1 MRLQLEKAAYGVQC
15 GGGVGGIGGEGDVA
29 VRPDKCDAG
38 VGNGAEFQGVGE
50 GLAKRF
56 CRFGGRRRRAVIDQQ
71 QKTIGNS
78 LPATDGIVE
87 ITFAGAVDDGASLVS
102 DAEFG
107 EALDKGML
115 EGCETRNHRDN
126 GVPESLSKFVG
137 SAHDLGEAIGGVD
150 DFFDHG
156 KTLGI
161 VAVEQFLVAT
171 AMENEIEFPDEIPDI
186 LQASVHALA
195 TERAVN
201 VRGIARQEH
210 AAGAQ
215 LGDVTMMDAEV
226 SAPVQRDGLDAVGTP
241 FSENLA
247 YKFERR
253 SVARR
258 MVDGGY
264 DAAASRTHRENR
276 YGPQFTGTELHAVRR
291 EAVVGLN
298 VGEEEG
304 ALVSGSSE
312 RNV

>member
-1 MRLQLEKAAYGVQC
+1 
-15 GGGVGGIGGEGDVA
+15 
-29 VRPDKCDAG
+29 
-38 VGNGAEFQGVGE
+38 
-50 GLAKRF
+50 
-56 CRFGGRRRRAVIDQQ
+56 
-71 QKTIGNS
+71 
-78 LPATDGIVE
+78 
-87 ITFAGAVDDGASLVS
+87 
-102 DAEFG
+102 
-107 EALDKGML
+107 
-115 EGCETRNHRDN
+115 
-126 GVPESLSKFVG
+126 
-137 SAHDLGEAIGGVD
+137 
-150 DFFDHG
+150 
-156 KTLGI
+156 
-161 VAVEQFLVAT
+161 
-171 AMENEIEFPDEIPDI
+171 
-186 LQASVHALA
+186 
-195 TERAVN
+195 
-201 VRGIARQEH
+201 
-210 AAGAQ
+210 
-215 LGDVTMMDAEV
+215 MMDAEV